1 MHEDAKIFNV
11 FLAGVWGVISAI
23 IIGIWDWFFLL
34 RIWVL
39 INFLSLLILAL
50 MTKNLNR
57 RSRILMDIVQP
68 NSK

>member
-34 RIWVL
+34 RFWVL

-57 RSRILMDIVQP
+57 RSRILMDSVQP

>member
-34 RIWVL
+34 RFWVL

>member
-1 MHEDAKIFNV
+1 MPEEAKIFNV

-34 RIWVL
+34 RFWVL

>member
-1 MHEDAKIFNV
+1 MPEDAKIFNV

-34 RIWVL
+34 RFWVL